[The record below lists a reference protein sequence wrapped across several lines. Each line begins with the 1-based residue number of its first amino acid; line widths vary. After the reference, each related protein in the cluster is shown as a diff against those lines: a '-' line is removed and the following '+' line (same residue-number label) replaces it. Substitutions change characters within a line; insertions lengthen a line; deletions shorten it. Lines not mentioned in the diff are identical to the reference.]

1 MNFKRPWKVLKAIS
15 TINLKLK
22 NKKTMSTFRRTHKCG
37 ELRSSDIQSKV
48 SLSGWVHRR
57 RDHGGLIFIDLR
69 DRNGITQLLF
79 DPKHSPEAHALA
91 EKLRSEWVIS
101 VNGTVIPREEGMVNS
116 KLPTGEIEVAVE
128 NLEIL
133 SKALNPPFSISDESI
148 DVNEELRLKYRYL
161 DIRRG
166 PIAHKLAV
174 RHRAMMVTRQFLDSE
189 GFMEIQ
195 TPILG
200 KSTPEGARDYLV
212 PSRVHEGHFYAL
224 PQSPQLFKQLLMIAG
239 MDRYFQI
246 AQCFRDEDLRAD
258 RQPEFT
264 QIDLEMSFGTTDDL
278 FPIIENLVVKLF
290 KECAGVEPT
299 IPFRRMSYDTVMER
313 YGTDKPDLRFNME
326 LKTLDDIA
334 RDSEF
339 SVFLEQ
345 LRAGG
350 TVKGLCVKGGSDISR
365 KGIDEYTELVG
376 RLGVLGIAWMKMTDA
391 GLNSS
396 IVKFF
401 SPELQKKLIE
411 RLEAAPGD
419 IVFMVADIPDRA
431 NQALDHL
438 RRKIAKDRNL
448 IDPNRYEFLWVT
460 DFPLFTWNTE
470 ESRLDSVH
478 HPFTS
483 PHFDDIPLIDTD
495 PLKVR
500 SSGYDLVLNGC
511 EVGGGSQRIHNSELQ
526 EKIFKCLKMTKDEI
540 QSRFGFFVDALAHGT
555 PPHLGIA
562 LGLDRLVMLLT
573 GTDNI
578 RDVIAFPKT
587 QKASDLMMQSP
598 GTVSR
603 EQLDDLHI
611 QIQTK

>member
-1 MNFKRPWKVLKAIS
+1 MSSFKRS
-15 TINLKLK
+15 
-22 NKKTMSTFRRTHKCG
+22 HDCG
-37 ELRSSDIQSKV
+37 ALRSADINSKV

-69 DRNGITQLLF
+69 DRYGLTQLLF
-79 DPKHSPEAHALA
+79 DPAKSPEAHSLA
-91 EKLRSEWVIS
+91 EKLRSEWVIT
-101 VNGTVIPREEGMVNS
+101 VQGTVIPREEGMVNT
-116 KLPTGEIEVAVE
+116 KLPTGEIEIAVDH
-128 NLEIL
+128 LEVL
-133 SKALNPPFSISDESI
+133 SKALNPPFSISDETI
-148 DVNEELRLKYRYL
+148 DVNEELRLRYRYL

-166 PIAHKLAV
+166 SVAQKLAV
-174 RHRAMMVTRQFLDSE
+174 RHKAMMATRQYLDSHQ
-189 GFMEIQ
+189 FMEIQ

-264 QIDLEMSFGTTDDL
+264 QIDLEMSFATPEDL
-278 FPIIENLVVKLF
+278 FPIIEGLVAKVF
-290 KECAGVEPT
+290 KECAGINVE
-299 IPFRRMSYDTVMER
+299 IPFRRMGYYEVMEK
-313 YGTDKPDLRFNME
+313 YGTDKPDLRFGME
-326 LKTLDDIA
+326 LAVLDDIA
-334 RDSEF
+334 KESEF

-350 TVKGLCVKGGSDISR
+350 VVKGICVKGGADISR
-365 KGIDEYTELVG
+365 KGIDDYTALVG
-376 RLGVLGIAWMKMTDA
+376 RLGIMGLAWMKMTEA
-391 GLNSS
+391 GLNSN

-401 SPELQKKLIE
+401 SPELQQKLIE
-411 RLEAAPGD
+411 RFKAEPGD
-419 IVFMVADIPDRA
+419 VIFMVADAPERA

-438 RRKIAKDRNL
+438 RRRIAKDRGL

-460 DFPLFTWNTE
+460 EFPLFTWNTE

-483 PHFDDIPLIDTD
+483 PHFDDISMIESD

-500 SSGYDLVLNGC
+500 SSGYDLVLNGY
-511 EVGGGSQRIHNSELQ
+511 EIGGGSQRIHNSELQ
-526 EKIFKCLKMTKDEI
+526 EKIFRGLKMTKDEI

-603 EQLDDLHI
+603 DQLDELHI
-611 QIQTK
+611 KIE